1 MRSRLKALNNIHIP
15 SGKPDV
21 FIFASARSGS
31 TLMHELILT
40 QPGFKPCKVP
50 FDLRYGPIARH
61 LASGGIQSW
70 ADLYTESATDVIHA
84 YIRGISD
91 GKIHI
96 SDPFFFRNHFRLLT
110 RRIAFKIL
118 HACEDRISWFSD
130 TFGGRIVY
138 LLRHPIPVSFS
149 RRQIPRL
156 EVFVTSDYKRHFSR
170 SQLDFARRVIDSG
183 TDMERAVLDWCLQ
196 NSVALRQATDEWT
209 IVSYEQ
215 LVLDP
220 EPVVEAL
227 ARRLDLPEPKRMLA
241 RLNKPSYS
249 TKWSD
254 EKTKK
259 VLEERLHDGEERA
272 DKRLNT
278 WLVEKWREKIEEG
291 EEHRLMEMLDVFELD
306 LYRSGDALPAS
317 RFWIRSPAAEA

>member
-1 MRSRLKALNNIHIP
+1 MRSALKALNNIHIP
-15 SGKPDV
+15 SGDPDV

-50 FDLRYGPIARH
+50 FDLRYEPIARH
-61 LASGGIQSW
+61 LATGGIRSW

-84 YIRGISD
+84 YVRGISS

-96 SDPFFFRNHFRLLT
+96 SDPFFFRNRFRLFT

-118 HACEDRISWFSD
+118 HACEDRIGWFNQV
-130 TFGGRIVY
+130 FNGRIVY

-156 EVFVTSDYKRHFSR
+156 EVFVTSDYSRHFSR
-170 SQLDFARRVIDSG
+170 GQLEFARKVIDSG

-196 NSVALRQATDEWT
+196 NSVALRQVADDWT

-220 EPVVEAL
+220 EPVVARL
-227 ARRLDLPEPKRMLA
+227 AKRLDLPRPERMLA
-241 RLNKPSYS
+241 RLKKPSYS

-254 EKTKK
+254 DKTKK
-259 VLEERLHDGEERA
+259 VLEERLQVGEERA
-272 DKRLNT
+272 DKKLDT
-278 WLVEKWREKIEEG
+278 WLIEKWREKVDDDEER
-291 EEHRLMEMLDVFELD
+291 RLMKILEVFELD
-306 LYRSGDALPAS
+306 LYRHGDSLPAS
-317 RFWIRSPAAEA
+317 RFWIRSQEAA